1 MRNFI
6 FGIIIL
12 FFVNQIQAQK
22 GVKIEAIF
30 APGISFALNKQD
42 MDKGETLDMDVPFAF
57 NAGVLLGY
65 GITETISFTTGFMF
79 NQHNA
84 AFVHKRATLPLGGDD
99 PNFNKKFSRSA
110 GYIRLP
116 LLLSISG
123 DPNLAAG
130 FFVRAGPHFDLLTG
144 ATYRDERL
152 IGYSKYNPDSGL
164 DLKKQVTIYEKDG
177 SGALKNTGRKGRVF
191 KDFVVGLSVDVG
203 CQIRINDHIK
213 MTIMAHFEASSNPEG
228 DGASSFAHNLNRGDY
243 LITTNP
249 FADASLAAADA
260 LKYNAELTPFDAT
273 MPNYSSDTDV
283 YETHRDGTW
292 NLMAGL
298 QIGIIYTY
306 RKH

>member
-1 MRNFI
+1 MKNLIFI
-6 FGIIIL
+6 ITIL
-12 FFVNQIQAQK
+12 VFTCQIYAQK

-42 MDKGETLDMDVPFAF
+42 MDKGDALDMDVPFAF

-79 NQHNA
+79 NQHTA
-84 AFVHKRATLPLGGDD
+84 AFVDKRTTLPAGGAD
-99 PNFNKKFSRSA
+99 PVVGEKFSRSA

-144 ATYRDERL
+144 ATYKDERM

-164 DLKKQVTIYEKDG
+164 DLKKQVTIYEKDA
-177 SGALKNTGRKGRVF
+177 SGALTNTGRKGRVF
-191 KDFVVGLSVDVG
+191 RDFVIGASVDVG
-203 CQIRINDHIK
+203 AQIRINDHIK
-213 MTIMAHFEASSNPEG
+213 MTVMLHFEASSNPEG

-249 FADASLAAADA
+249 FADASLAATDA
-260 LKYNAELTPFDAT
+260 VKYNAEITPFDAT
-273 MPNYSSDTDV
+273 FPNYSSESDV
-283 YETHRDGTW
+283 YETKRDATW

-298 QIGIIYTY
+298 QIGVIYTY